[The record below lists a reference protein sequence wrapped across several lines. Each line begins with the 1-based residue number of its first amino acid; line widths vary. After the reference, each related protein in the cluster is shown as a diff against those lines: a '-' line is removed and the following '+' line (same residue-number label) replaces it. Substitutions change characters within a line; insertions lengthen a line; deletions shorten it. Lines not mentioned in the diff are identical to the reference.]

1 MIFKYI
7 VSNTIVPSGAVYGN
21 GGKVRNRGLELSLNA
36 TPVKTSNFSWN
47 TGLNLA
53 SNQNVILSMEGP
65 AKYGVSSDSIRYTQP
80 DGPGQTNSTLQILKV
95 GHPIGEFFTFK
106 YEGKDADG
114 NSQFRAQD
122 GSLTTSPNI
131 GSDYVYAGSP
141 HPKLLV
147 GWNNTV
153 SYKNFD
159 LNFFF
164 RGSFG
169 SKIFNVTRADLS
181 YTVNAAVNN
190 ISTYAAEDKMTDA
203 KNNAYSSRYI
213 ESGNYVRLDN
223 ATIGYR
229 VPLKSTSGITGL
241 KFYLTANN
249 VFIIT
254 KYKGIDPEINQG
266 GVGLGVDGNNFY
278 PKTRTLVF
286 GVNVGF

>member
-1 MIFKYI
+1 M
-7 VSNTIVPSGAVYGN
+7 GN
-21 GGKVRNRGLELSLNA
+21 GGKVRNRGIELSLNA
-36 TPVKTSNFSWN
+36 TPVKTGNFSWN

-53 SNQNVILSMEGP
+53 SNQNMILNMEGP
-65 AKYGVSSDSIRYTQP
+65 AKYGVNSDSIRYTQP

-95 GHPIGEFFTFK
+95 GYPIGEFFTLQ

-114 NSQFRAQD
+114 NSQFRSKD
-122 GSLTTSPNI
+122 GSLTTSPDI
-131 GSDYVYAGSP
+131 GADYVYAGSP
-141 HPKLLV
+141 HPKVLL
-147 GWNNTV
+147 GWTNTI

-159 LNFFF
+159 VNFFF

-169 SKIFNVTRADLS
+169 SKIFNVTKADLS

-190 ISTYAAEDKMTDA
+190 ISTYAKQDKMTDA
-203 KNNAYSSRYI
+203 KNNAYSTRYI

-223 ATIGYR
+223 ATLGYK
-229 VPLKSTSGITGL
+229 VPLKNTAAIKGL

-249 VFIIT
+249 LFVIT
-254 KYKGIDPEINQG
+254 KYTGIDPEINQG

-286 GVNVGF
+286 GVNIGF